1 MPYIPSEE
9 WRDFLAT
16 TDPTTPLL
24 GDTEDWDD
32 LQRSQSIIVGSPD
45 TVYERIVAILESAPI
60 GNLLMQFHL
69 GNMPFDFTRKSMKL
83 FAEQVAPRLREAS
96 QKIYAKR
103 FPHLADAPAMEV
115 VK

>member
-1 MPYIPSEE
+1 MAPAS
-9 WRDFLAT
+9 

-45 TVYERIVAILESAPI
+45 TVYQRIVEILEAAPI

-69 GNMPFDFTRKSMKL
+69 GNMPSDFTRKSMKL

-96 QKIYAKR
+96 EEIYAKR
-103 FPHLADAPAMEV
+103 FPHLDNAKVAEV